1 MEFFIQQLINGLT
14 LGGIY
19 ALIALGYTMVYGII
33 QLINFAHGEFF
44 AAGGYMGVILL
55 SFLAARGYLETH
67 PWLCLGGA
75 MVLAM
80 IYCAFLAMAVEK
92 VAYTRLRFSSRL
104 SALVSALGM
113 SIFLSNGLMLTQGV
127 YDKAYPS
134 SFAQGGFD
142 FGMVTISYLQII
154 IFLVTAALLVLLNI
168 LVFKTRIGKAMRA
181 TAQDKVMSSL
191 VGISSSKIISL
202 TFALGAG
209 LAAAAGIIMGLYYG
223 SVNSTPSKSASS
235 ALASPFRKSRT
246 KRPISSLVF
255 RHVRGMSFG
264 DCSISSYRL
273 DHLPPKPFGIGRGD
287 GLREFG
293 PGHPVDAHRPP
304 DSANSFPWAQYL
316 APRFF
321 AITSTSTQN
330 RLHSLSSMATRMNG
344 NRSANMITGGRGH
357 KPIGPN
363 LKIPMSPDWKVEHG
377 AT

>member
-44 AAGGYMGVILL
+44 AAGGYIGVILL

-154 IFLVTAALLVLLNI
+154 IFLPSIHLEERWQYIDQVHTVPHPHAVRMQCRVVEDQRHAYIFFITEYLMPEFHVFTKSFSMVTDNNY
-168 LVFKTRIGKAMRA
+168 
-181 TAQDKVMSSL
+181 D
-191 VGISSSKIISL
+191 
-202 TFALGAG
+202 
-209 LAAAAGIIMGLYYG
+209 
-223 SVNSTPSKSASS
+223 
-235 ALASPFRKSRT
+235 
-246 KRPISSLVF
+246 
-255 RHVRGMSFG
+255 
-264 DCSISSYRL
+264 
-273 DHLPPKPFGIGRGD
+273 
-287 GLREFG
+287 
-293 PGHPVDAHRPP
+293 
-304 DSANSFPWAQYL
+304 
-316 APRFF
+316 
-321 AITSTSTQN
+321 
-330 RLHSLSSMATRMNG
+330 
-344 NRSANMITGGRGH
+344 GGRQ
-357 KPIGPN
+357 
-363 LKIPMSPDWKVEHG
+363 
-377 AT
+377 